1 MANSVI
7 FLKGTAAQ
15 YASATKN
22 TNTFYYTTDDAQLY
36 LGEVKLSNAGEI
48 AAAVERIETLED
60 LVTIING
67 DETVAGSIKKAVNDA
82 KTALEAKIGNLES
95 LSTTNKGNLVAAINE
110 VLTAVGTGGTA
121 AAVTITTD
129 TTTDGALKSY
139 TVKQGTTTVGV
150 IDIPKDMVVKSGAVV
165 TNPEG
170 QAEGTYI
177 ELTLANATEDKIYV
191 NVGTL
196 VDIYKAQANA
206 AQVQLAIDP
215 STREIS
221 ATIVAGS
228 ITTTELADNAVV
240 TAKIADGNVTKAK
253 LSTAVQA
260 SLDLADSALQKADIA
275 EGATNGTIAVEGT
288 DVKVHG
294 LGGAAFVDTNAF
306 DAQGSAA
313 AVQGALDSY
322 IETNDAALKEA
333 TDDIADL
340 KTAVGE
346 GGAVADQIDA
356 KIAELDAD
364 ITSAAVEAGKGI
376 QVQVVEAD
384 GKITNVNVTG
394 NYDNAY
400 DAKGAAA
407 QALAD
412 AKAEIGKLDVTDT
425 AVEGE
430 YVSAVSETDGKI
442 TVTRAALP
450 KLEWGTIA

>member
-7 FLKGTAAQ
+7 FLKGL
-15 YASATKN
+15 ASAYNALATKN
-22 TNTFYYTTDDAQLY
+22 ENTFYYTTDDSQLY
-36 LGEVKLSNAGEI
+36 LGSIKLSNAGEI

-82 KTALEAKIGNLES
+82 KAALEAKIGNLENLNTS
-95 LSTTNKGNLVAAINE
+95 AKGNLVEAINE
-110 VLTAVGTGGTA
+110 VRSAVSAGGTA
-121 AAVTITTD
+121 AAISLSTETTS
-129 TTTDGALKSY
+129 DGAAKSY
-139 TVKQGTTTVGV
+139 TLFQGETKVGV

-206 AQVQLAIDP
+206 TQIQLTIDS

-221 ATIVAGS
+221 AVIVAGS
-228 ITTTELADNAVV
+228 VGTTEIADNAIV
-240 TAKIADGNVTKAK
+240 TAKIADGNVTKVK
-253 LSTAVQA
+253 LSEAVQA
-260 SLDLADSALQKADIA
+260 SLNLADSALQAADIT

-294 LGGAAFVDTNAF
+294 LGSAAYTEAAAYDVA
-306 DAQGSAA
+306 GSAS
-313 AVQGALDSY
+313 AVQKNLDDY
-322 IETNDAALKEA
+322 ETSNDAALKAA

-340 KTAVGE
+340 KAAVGE
-346 GGAVADQIDA
+346 GGAVADQI
-356 KIAELDAD
+356 
-364 ITSAAVEAGKGI
+364 TSAVEA
-376 QVQVVEAD
+376 
-384 GKITNVNVTG
+384 
-394 NYDNAY
+394 
-400 DAKGAAA
+400 
-407 QALAD
+407 
-412 AKAEIGKLDVTDT
+412 LDVEDT

-450 KLEWGTIA
+450 KLEWETLA